1 MMGIKRKIASDQV
14 GNWNF
19 FDGGLSLN
27 REVLTKVSFS
37 RKILINIE
45 APQKMLQF
53 NLFMSFHFLNENTT
67 KTLMQKSCLDVS
79 FIHVCISH
87 THTHAATQYHERPTI
102 PSPVQPNTEHL
113 LALLSHSQHDLCPQ
127 SKSRMH
133 GAEWCGTKE
142 IRKRETKNHVEE
154 SVQRDCG

>member
-1 MMGIKRKIASDQV
+1 MGIKRKIASDQV

-37 RKILINIE
+37 RKILINIQ

-87 THTHAATQYHERPTI
+87 THTQHTARKTI
-102 PSPVQPNTEHL
+102 LNKNNHK
-113 LALLSHSQHDLCPQ
+113 LSTDKTSSLNIC
-127 SKSRMH
+127 
-133 GAEWCGTKE
+133 
-142 IRKRETKNHVEE
+142 KRNCNKI
-154 SVQRDCG
+154 